1 MIDWKTSKNLI
12 GFQESEN
19 LMNSRLEKIINKKE
33 NELIWFLEHES
44 FYTYGKSATKED
56 LIDPFFLPCHEV
68 KRGGS
73 YTYHGPGQ
81 RVIYLMLNLKNYD
94 SDVRKFVWMLEEW
107 VILTLSNFKLN
118 GKRIK
123 GKVGVWLYDEKSK
136 NTLSQNPRKI
146 SAIGLRLKKWISYYG
161 ISINVNP
168 DLTKYDGIVAC
179 GNKGFGVTSLLNEG
193 LNINIDELD
202 HALKKNFGKIFKS

>member
-1 MIDWKTSKNLI
+1 MEIKISKKPVKYEEAIEYLDERVHQVSQNR
-12 GFQESEN
+12 N
-19 LMNSRLEKIINKKE
+19 D
-33 NELIWFLEHES
+33 ELIWFLEHES